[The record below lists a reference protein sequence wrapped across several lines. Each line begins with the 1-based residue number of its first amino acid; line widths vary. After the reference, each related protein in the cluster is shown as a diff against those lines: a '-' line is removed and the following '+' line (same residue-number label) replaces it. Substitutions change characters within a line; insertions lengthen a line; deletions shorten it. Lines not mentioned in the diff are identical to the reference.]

1 MTEAEIIRTRIRE
14 LQQML
19 TVLQTHL
26 RTLERAK
33 AISALQRDT
42 IQRTTTQ

>member
-1 MTEAEIIRTRIRE
+1 MTEAEIIRSRIKE

-19 TVLQTHL
+19 AALQTHL

-33 AISALQRDT
+33 AISALHRDT